1 MKRRDFLIST
11 GAVAMAAALPH
22 MAAAQDIDRLQLFVP
37 ANPGGGW
44 DQTARVMDA
53 VMRQEGLIGSSIIT
67 NAGGAGGTVGLPQF
81 IGQYDGDGAALM
93 TGGMV
98 MIGAIIT
105 NNSPVDLTMTTPIA
119 RLTGEY
125 ITIVVPAASD
135 IQNLGD
141 LVEKLKADVGS
152 VSWAGGG
159 AGGSDHILAGL
170 LAQEVGVDPVALS
183 WVAFAGGGEALAAL
197 LGNQVT
203 CGVSGWGEFAEQV
216 SAGALRAIAI
226 SAPERVPGIDVPTII
241 EQGHDVELLNWRGVF
256 GAPNITDEDR
266 AALIELVTTLDASEA
281 WQTALSE
288 RSWDRLFL
296 AGDDFEVYLA
306 EDINRIKETL
316 ASLGLAAG

>member
-1 MKRRDFLIST
+1 MKRRNFLISASLA
-11 GAVAMAAALPH
+11 GLAAGLPH
-22 MAAAQDIDRLQLFVP
+22 LSFAQDIDRLELFVP

-44 DQTARVMDA
+44 DQTGRVMDE
-53 VMRQEGLIGSSIIT
+53 VLRKEGLIGSSLIT
-67 NAGGAGGTVGLPQF
+67 NVGGAGGTVGLPQF
-81 IGQYDGDGAALM
+81 ISQYDGEGSALM
-93 TGGMV
+93 VGGMV

-105 NNSPVDLTMTTPIA
+105 NKSPVNLQMTTPIA

-125 ITIVVPAASD
+125 IAIVVPAASD

-141 LVEKLKADVGS
+141 LVAKLKADPGA

-170 LAQEVGVDPVALS
+170 LAQSAGVDPVALS

-216 SAGALRAIAI
+216 AAGTLRAIAI
-226 SAPERVPGIDVPTII
+226 SAPERVPGIDAPTLI
-241 EQGHDVELLNWRGVF
+241 EQGHDVQLLNWRGVF
-256 GAPNITDEDR
+256 AAPNISDEDKAR
-266 AALIELVTTLDASEA
+266 LIDLVTKMDASES
-281 WQTALSE
+281 WQKALAE

-296 AGDDFEVYLA
+296 AGDDFAAYLE
-306 EDINRIKETL
+306 EDIAQIGETL
-316 ASLGLAAG
+316 KSLGLAG